1 MDHLSAFAATWFEWL
16 FEVQN
21 TANQQKKPIS
31 LDRLSFDYVNSHYF
45 IAL

>member
-1 MDHLSAFAATWFEWL
+1 MDHLNSFAATWFELL

-21 TANQQKKPIS
+21 TANQQEKPIS
-31 LDRLSFDYVNSHYF
+31 LDRLSFDYAIRHYF